1 VSWEEGK
8 LLQVGHKSPEQVAAA
23 HLEHVDY
30 ASTGT
35 SEAVNAVHP
44 EYVILQNKMFTVN
57 NFFCYP
63 LQLSNHISLCY
74 ISFKSFTAA
83 GGS

>member
-8 LLQVGHKSPEQVAAA
+8 LLQVGHHSSEQVAAA
-23 HLEHVDY
+23 HLEHVNY

-44 EYVILQNKMFTVN
+44 ESHPAKQDVY
-57 NFFCYP
+57 CE
-63 LQLSNHISLCY
+63 
-74 ISFKSFTAA
+74 
-83 GGS
+83 